1 MAVLVT
7 GSVAVDH
14 IMIFQDHF
22 KNHFVS
28 DKLEKLNV
36 AFHVPSM
43 SKQFGGTGANIAYN
57 LCRLGVEPIL
67 LATVG
72 PDLGAYAVWMDNSG
86 IRRDHLRVLEDE
98 YTAACFITTDAG
110 NNQIISFHP
119 GAMDR
124 AHEARLADVRA
135 PFDAAI
141 VSPNGRQAMLDHVR
155 DLKSRNLDG
164 APGQNGRPVPFIF
177 DPGQGLPILDK
188 QALLD
193 ALTGATIYIVNEYE
207 WELTREKTGLD
218 EDGIAERVGALIVTR
233 GEDGSSLRRG
243 GLAAGLELPAARSE
257 IAPVKAE
264 KAIDP
269 TGCGDAYRA
278 GLLYALAH
286 ALPLE
291 QGARLGSL
299 MGALKVA
306 RRGPQSIELD
316 LAAIRERYRA
326 EYGESL

>member
-22 KNHFVS
+22 KNHFVG

-43 SKQFGGTGANIAYN
+43 SKQYGGTGANIAYN
-57 LCRLGVEPIL
+57 LSRLGIEPIL
-67 LATVG
+67 LAAVG
-72 PDLGAYAVWMDNSG
+72 PDLGAYAAWMDASG
-86 IRRDHLRVLEDE
+86 VSRAHLRVLEDE
-98 YTAACFITTDAG
+98 YTAACFITTDQS

-124 AHEARLADVRA
+124 AHEARIADVRA

-141 VSPNGRQAMLDHVR
+141 VSPNGRQAMLDYAR
-155 DLKSRNLDG
+155 DLKARDLKARDAKRG
-164 APGQNGRPVPFIF
+164 AVPFIF
-177 DPGQGLPILDK
+177 DPGQGLPILDEA
-188 QALLD
+188 ALLE
-193 ALTGATIYIVNEYE
+193 ALTGASIYIVNEYE

-233 GEDGSSLRRG
+233 GEDGSILRRG
-243 GLAAGLELPAARSE
+243 GLEAGLALEAARTE
-257 IAPVKAE
+257 IRPVKAE
-264 KAIDP
+264 QAVDP
-269 TGCGDAYRA
+269 TGCGDSYRA
-278 GLLYALAH
+278 GLLYALANQ
-286 ALPLE
+286 LPLE
-291 QGARLGSL
+291 RGARLGSL

-306 RRGPQSIELD
+306 RSGPQSID
-316 LAAIRERYRA
+316 LALDAIRERYRV

>member
-14 IMIFQDHF
+14 IMIFEDHF
-22 KNHFVS
+22 KNHFVG

-43 SKQFGGTGANIAYN
+43 SKQYGGTGANIAYN
-57 LCRLGVEPIL
+57 LRRLDVEPIL
-67 LATVG
+67 LAAVG
-72 PDLGAYAVWMDNSG
+72 QDLGAYAGWMDKSG
-86 IRRDHLRVLEDE
+86 VARDHLRVLDDE
-98 YTAACFITTDAG
+98 YTAACFITTDQS

-124 AHEARLADVRA
+124 AHEARIDDVRV

-141 VSPNGRQAMLDHVR
+141 VSPNGRQAMLDYCR
-155 DLKSRNLDG
+155 DLKAR
-164 APGQNGRPVPFIF
+164 GRSGHGTPFVF

-188 QALLD
+188 AALLE

-207 WELTREKTGLD
+207 WALTLEKTGLD

-233 GEDGSSLRRG
+233 GEDGSTIRRG
-243 GLAAGLELPAARSE
+243 GLEAGLSLAAERTE
-257 IAPVKAE
+257 IRPVRAE
-264 KAIDP
+264 AAIDP
-269 TGCGDAYRA
+269 TGCGDSYRA

-286 ALPLE
+286 GLPLE
-291 QGARLGSL
+291 KGARLGSL

-306 RRGPQSIELD
+306 RRGPQSIELS
-316 LAAIRERYRA
+316 LPAIRERYRV
-326 EYGESL
+326 EYGEVL

>member
-14 IMIFQDHF
+14 IMIFEDHF
-22 KNHFVS
+22 KNHFVG

-36 AFHVPSM
+36 AFHVPAM
-43 SKQFGGTGANIAYN
+43 SKQYGGTGANIAYN
-57 LCRLGVEPIL
+57 LCRLGIEPIL
-67 LATVG
+67 LAAVG
-72 PDLGAYAVWMDNSG
+72 QDLGAYATWMDESG
-86 IRRDHLRVLEDE
+86 IDRDHLRVLGDE
-98 YTAACFITTDAG
+98 YTAACFITTDLSH
-110 NNQIISFHP
+110 NQIISFHP

-124 AHEARLADVRA
+124 AHEARIADVRRS
-135 PFDAAI
+135 FDAAI
-141 VSPNGRQAMLDHVR
+141 VSPNGRRAMLEYAR
-155 DLKSRNLDG
+155 DLKTRG
-164 APGQNGRPVPFIF
+164 TPFIF

-193 ALTGATIYIVNEYE
+193 SLTGATLYIVNEYE

-233 GEDGSSLRRG
+233 GEEGSVLRRG
-243 GLAAGLELPAARSE
+243 GQAAGLSLASARTEIRPIKAAQ
-257 IAPVKAE
+257 VV
-264 KAIDP
+264 DP
-269 TGCGDAYRA
+269 TGCGDSYRA

-291 QGARLGSL
+291 TGARLGSL

-306 RRGPQSIELD
+306 RQGPQSID
-316 LAAIRERYRA
+316 VPLAAIREQYRR